1 MYLCMYVCMY
11 VCLLSGPTQI
21 ISHSHSLFALDEDI
35 QSKKNL
41 SVHVCIHT
49 FITLLMY
56 VRTETTAQP
65 ASDSKGT
72 LTSLSLQAPLL
83 VPGDLLVM
91 DSRLL
96 HRGLGNR
103 SDIVVPIILS
113 LIIFKNNKKN
123 LLGTKNMFLIFF

>member
-1 MYLCMYVCMY
+1 MY

-49 FITLLMY
+49 CTSITLLMC
-56 VRTETTAQP
+56 VLTETNAQP
-65 ASDSKGT
+65 ASNSKGT

-103 SDIVVPIILS
+103 SDIVVPIML
-113 LIIFKNNKKN
+113 LPTTNN
-123 LLGTKNMFLIFF
+123 I